1 MVSSEPMRASASS
14 NRPIQQTGSNG
25 SSRSDIGDIGQ
36 HLATTPKPRNTC
48 KLKTFADVEKL
59 MVGEYL
65 DRWLADSVKGTVKET
80 TYANY
85 AYVTQVHVSPALGGV
100 KLKSLT
106 PAHVRGFYG
115 EKATIAITWTPTTTW
130 YRQRPHRARH
140 GRRPRRAGPR

>member
-1 MVSSEPMRASASS
+1 MAAVAAAVGA
-14 NRPIQQTGSNG
+14 T
-25 SSRSDIGDIGQ
+25 SDDIGQ

-48 KLKTFADVEKL
+48 KLKTFADVGKL
-59 MVGEYL
+59 TVGEYL

-106 PAHVRGFYG
+106 PAHVRGYYG

-130 YRQRPHRARH
+130 YRHGRPYRACH
-140 GRRPRRAGPR
+140 GRRPRRG